1 MALENISQYG
11 PLSAAYM
18 AGAGSAWGFI
28 MKWLLPRELKA
39 LNVQI
44 ENLRGKVD
52 EMKPEVD
59 EYRRLKS
66 EALKDK
72 LHDMGAIDAER
83 RRLKQSERE

>member
-1 MALENISQYG
+1 
-11 PLSAAYM
+11 M

-39 LNVQI
+39 LNLQI

-66 EALKDK
+66 EALRDK
-72 LHDMGAIDAER
+72 LHEAGEAEATR
-83 RRLKQSERE
+83 RRQKQAEHE